1 MAEADVVT
9 APPRVVVGAGAS
21 TGVDAEEVLAL
32 VEDTLRGPPVASV
45 GELATV
51 GSRAA
56 EPGRVEAARR
66 LGVPLVA
73 YGPRD
78 LARVEVP
85 HPSAVPLAAV
95 GTPSV
100 AEAAA
105 LLGGGDLLVPKR
117 TSARTDGR
125 PARAT
130 CAVGRRP
137 GSRNGTPA
145 PPAPGADGTHGTITG
160 MDTHSPPR
168 PAPAA
173 APPSAGPAHD
183 LRHHGDAE
191 VRDSGAALVDLAVN
205 VRADTPPAWLRERIA
220 ASLTG
225 LAAYPDGRAARAAVA
240 ARHGVPAERVLLTAG
255 AAEAFVLLA
264 RALPARRP
272 VVVHPQF
279 TEPEAALRD
288 AGHT

>member
-1 MAEADVVT
+1 DREQERTTPMAEADVVT
-9 APPRVVVGAGAS
+9 APPRVVVGVGAS

-32 VEDTLRGPPVASV
+32 VEDTLREAGLPVASV
-45 GELATV
+45 AELATV
-51 GSRAA
+51 DSRAA
-56 EPGRVEAARR
+56 EPGLVEAARR

-130 CAVGRRP
+130 CAVVRRP
-137 GSRNGTPA
+137 GSRSGTPA
-145 PPAPGADGTHGTITG
+145 TPATGAYGTHGTITG

-168 PAPAA
+168 PAA
-173 APPSAGPAHD
+173 APPGAGPAHD
-183 LRHHGDAE
+183 RRHHGDAE

-205 VRADTPPAWLRERIA
+205 VRADTPPAWLR
-220 ASLTG
+220 
-225 LAAYPDGRAARAAVA
+225 
-240 ARHGVPAERVLLTAG
+240 
-255 AAEAFVLLA
+255 
-264 RALPARRP
+264 
-272 VVVHPQF
+272 
-279 TEPEAALRD
+279 
-288 AGHT
+288 